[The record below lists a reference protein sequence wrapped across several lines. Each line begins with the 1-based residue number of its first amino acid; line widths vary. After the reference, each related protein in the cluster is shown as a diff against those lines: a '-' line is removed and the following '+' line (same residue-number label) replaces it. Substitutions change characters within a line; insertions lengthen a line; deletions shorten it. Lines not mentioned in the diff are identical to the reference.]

1 MGSLPG
7 GTYGRGMS
15 AIAMMDP
22 TVQPAG
28 AAVGLAE
35 RPPDLRGKR
44 LVLMDNGKNN
54 AKKLLEEVF
63 AILEP
68 ELQPAS
74 IAWRTVPTTL
84 PASEELLDEIAAECD
99 LVIQAVGD

>member
-1 MGSLPG
+1 
-7 GTYGRGMS
+7 MS
-15 AIAMMDP
+15 VKFPLMDP
-22 TVQPAG
+22 TVQPAS
-28 AAVGLAE
+28 AAVGLAA
-35 RPPDLRGKR
+35 RPADLRGKR

-63 AILEP
+63 TLLEAD
-68 ELQPAS
+68 LAPAQVT
-74 IAWRTVPTTL
+74 WRKVPTTL

>member
-1 MGSLPG
+1 MAEFPL
-7 GTYGRGMS
+7 
-15 AIAMMDP
+15 MDP

-28 AAVGLAE
+28 AAVGLAP
-35 RPPDLRGKR
+35 RPADLRGKR

-54 AKKLLEEVF
+54 AKKLLEEVY
-63 AILEP
+63 ALLES

-74 IAWRTVPTTL
+74 IAWRKVPTTL
-84 PASEELLDEIAAECD
+84 PASDELLDEIAAECD